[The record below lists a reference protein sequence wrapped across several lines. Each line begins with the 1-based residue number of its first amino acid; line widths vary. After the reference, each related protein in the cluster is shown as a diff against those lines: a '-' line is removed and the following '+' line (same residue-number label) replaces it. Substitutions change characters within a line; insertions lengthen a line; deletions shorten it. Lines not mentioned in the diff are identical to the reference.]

1 MAVVLA
7 EADEGAMRQSDGV
20 KILSLRAS
28 RREEQL
34 LRGPEIHRSA
44 RVKRIWLPSNMWDA
58 LLAHTL
64 RPTTSGRSHNFLSRF
79 SLSKF
84 VLGLVCRFSAY
95 RSFCQQRKEELAIV
109 CSFSGEGAAT
119 RACQDCV
126 TEGCVMVFRE

>member
-84 VLGLVCRFSAY
+84 VSQAWYVVFSLSKFLSAT
-95 RSFCQQRKEELAIV
+95 QRRV
-109 CSFSGEGAAT
+109 G
-119 RACQDCV
+119 DCV
-126 TEGCVMVFRE
+126 FIFRRRCRYARVPGLRYRRLRDG